1 MYILYVILTAFI
13 LLCIFFK
20 FIGRR
25 TIVFINGTRINNNN
39 NNNNNNNMVCK
50 KMEKG
55 QEKRKKLARSKVWA
69 KKKRVYIGNGRTE
82 TENNCK
88 SQQSKTI

>member
-13 LLCIFFK
+13 LLCILFK

-25 TIVFINGTRINNNN
+25 TIVFINGTRI

-55 QEKRKKLARSKVWA
+55 QEKRKKLARPKVWA

-88 SQQSKTI
+88 SHQSKTI

>member
-1 MYILYVILTAFI
+1 
-13 LLCIFFK
+13 
-20 FIGRR
+20 
-25 TIVFINGTRINNNN
+25 
-39 NNNNNNNMVCK
+39 MVCR

-55 QEKRKKLARSKVWA
+55 QEKRKRLARSKVWD

-88 SQQSKTI
+88 SHQGKMIWQQDHKISRQQEFRDQPRKICQKP

>member
-1 MYILYVILTAFI
+1 MYILYVILTAF
-13 LLCIFFK
+13 CVYFFK

-39 NNNNNNNMVCK
+39 NNNNNKNMVCK

>member
-39 NNNNNNNMVCK
+39 NNNNNMVCK

-55 QEKRKKLARSKVWA
+55 QEKRKKLARPKVWA
-69 KKKRVYIGNGRTE
+69 KKKRVYIGNGRTQ
-82 TENNCK
+82 TE
-88 SQQSKTI
+88 